1 MPFAVSRWLAAFA
14 AIVAFAPAPPA
25 GAQTLAAVKE
35 RGTLVCGVSQGLAG
49 FSAAN
54 DKGEWSGFDADFCRA
69 VAAAVLGD
77 ASKVKFVPLSASER
91 FDALKSGGI
100 DLLARNTTWTMGR
113 ETQLGLLF
121 AGTTYY
127 DGQGFLVPK
136 SKGVVSALE
145 LGGAKVCVQAGTT
158 TETNSADYFAT
169 NGMTL
174 EVVKVATPAE
184 SRAAYES
191 GRCDTITS
199 DVSQLHA
206 ERLALKAPAEHAIL
220 PDIISKEPLGPVVR
234 GNDPAWFNI
243 VKWVHF
249 ALLNAEELG
258 VDLKSVASA
267 ATSTKADVR
276 RLVGA
281 EGGLGESLG
290 LSNDF
295 AAKAIRAV
303 GNYGE
308 VFERNAGATS
318 ALGIPRG
325 LNQLWSLGGIQY
337 APPMR

>member
-136 SKGVVSALE
+136 SKGVVSALISLAFPYPAHTALVVGAGRSQIGE
-145 LGGAKVCVQAGTT
+145 FSFILGQAGR
-158 TETNSADYFAT
+158 
-169 NGMTL
+169 TL
-174 EVVKVATPAE
+174 
-184 SRAAYES
+184 
-191 GRCDTITS
+191 GLLDDTQYSLILAGAL
-199 DVSQLHA
+199 VS
-206 ERLALKAPAEHAIL
+206 
-220 PDIISKEPLGPVVR
+220 IISR
-234 GNDPAWFNI
+234 GGTVPPMNNSI
-243 VKWVHF
+243 
-249 ALLNAEELG
+249 
-258 VDLKSVASA
+258 
-267 ATSTKADVR
+267 R
-276 RLVGA
+276 RN
-281 EGGLGESLG
+281 S
-290 LSNDF
+290 
-295 AAKAIRAV
+295 
-303 GNYGE
+303 
-308 VFERNAGATS
+308 
-318 ALGIPRG
+318 
-325 LNQLWSLGGIQY
+325 GGIRGHY
-337 APPMR
+337 G